1 MFRKKDAGNNPKVD
15 QAVAKA
21 VSYELT
27 VADMARRS
35 ERRAWWVATGSMVMS
50 LALAGGY
57 YYMLPLKEKV
67 PFLVMA
73 DAYTGNATVARLSGT
88 FGAGSITANE
98 AINRSNVAQYV
109 MARESFDSAVMGL
122 RDWDLV
128 FTMSSE
134 PVAATQRQRYA
145 NNNPQNPVYVYGTNK
160 AIRVKILS
168 ITPLAAEGNGSFRGA
183 SVRIQRSLLD
193 KTTGVM
199 QFLDNKLVTM
209 RFEYRTDLALSEQD
223 RVLNPLAFQVTE
235 YRVDSD
241 YARGVP
247 VPDDASMTSQA
258 NQAAAAQAAAQAAAA
273 AAVPV
278 YDPNNPAA
286 ATMID
291 PNTGQPVAAP
301 VPGQTVAPGQ
311 QVQGQPVPGQMTV
324 PGQPMPAQPMPAQ
337 PMQQQNPGQVVP
349 GQAIPGQVAPRQP
362 ATAPARNVSTGTA
375 EGASNR

>member
-1 MFRKKDAGNNPKVD
+1 MFRKKEAGTTPKVD

-35 ERRAWWVATGSMVMS
+35 ERRAWWVATGSLVMS

-73 DAYTGNATVARLSGT
+73 DAYTGNATVAR
-88 FGAGSITANE
+88 FGGPLGMETITASE

-122 RDWDLV
+122 RDWELV

-145 NNNPQNPVYVYGTNK
+145 NNNPQNPVYVYGTTK

-168 ITPLAAEGNGSFRGA
+168 ITPLGAEGNGSFRGA

-193 KTTGVM
+193 KTTGAM

-209 RFEYRTDLALSEQD
+209 RFEYRADLALSEQD

-247 VPDDASMTSQA
+247 VPDDASMSSQA
-258 NQAAAAQAAAQAAAA
+258 NQAAAA
-273 AAVPV
+273 
-278 YDPNNPAA
+278 

-291 PNTGQPVAAP
+291 PTTGQPVAAP
-301 VPGQTVAPGQ
+301 VPAQAAMPGQTA
-311 QVQGQPVPGQMTV
+311 PGQMTV
-324 PGQPMPAQPMPAQ
+324 PGQPLPAQ
-337 PMQQQNPGQVVP
+337 PMQQGAGQ
-349 GQAIPGQVAPRQP
+349 I
-362 ATAPARNVSTGTA
+362 APAQNVSTGTA

>member
-1 MFRKKDAGNNPKVD
+1 MFRKKDTGNTPKVD

-35 ERRAWWVATGSMVMS
+35 ERRAWWVATGSLVMS

-73 DAYTGNATVARLSGT
+73 DAYTGNATVARLSGN
-88 FGAGSITANE
+88 FGAESITANE

-160 AIRVKILS
+160 AIRIKILS
-168 ITPLAAEGNGSFRGA
+168 ITPLAVEGNGSFRGA

-193 KTTGVM
+193 KTTGTT

-209 RFEYRTDLALSEQD
+209 RFDYRTDLALSEQD
-223 RVLNPLAFQVTE
+223 RILNPLAFQVTE
-235 YRVDSD
+235 YRVDND

-247 VPDDASMTSQA
+247 APDDADLARQA
-258 NQAAAAQAAAQAAAA
+258 NQAAAAQAAQAAAA
-273 AAVPV
+273 GPV

-291 PNTGQPVAAP
+291 PATGQPVAVPAQA
-301 VPGQTVAPGQ
+301 VPGQITVPGQ
-311 QVQGQPVPGQMTV
+311 QVPGQMTV
-324 PGQPMPAQPMPAQ
+324 PGQAVPGQVPGQ
-337 PMQQQNPGQVVP
+337 PMQQMPGQAVP

-362 ATAPARNVSTGTA
+362 ATVPAQNVSTGTA

>member
-1 MFRKKDAGNNPKVD
+1 MFRKKDAGNSPKVD

-35 ERRAWWVATGSMVMS
+35 ERRAWWVAGSSLVMS

-73 DAYTGNATVARLSGT
+73 DAYTGNATVARLSGN
-88 FGAGSITANE
+88 FGAQSITANE

-134 PVAATQRQRYA
+134 PVAAGQRQRYA
-145 NNNPQNPVYVYGTNK
+145 NNNPQNPVFIYGTSK
-160 AIRVKILS
+160 AIRIKILS
-168 ITPLAAEGNGSFRGA
+168 ITPLGAEANGSFKGA

-193 KTTGVM
+193 KRTAVS
-199 QFLDNKLVTM
+199 QFLDNQLVTM
-209 RFEYRTDLALSEQD
+209 RFEYRTNLALSEQD

-235 YRVDSD
+235 YRVDND

-247 VPDDASMTSQA
+247 VPDDAAMSSQSA
-258 NQAAAAQAAAQAAAA
+258 QADQAAQAAQAALAA
-273 AAVPV
+273 QTAS

-291 PNTGQPVAAP
+291 PVTGQPVAAP
-301 VPGQTVAPGQ
+301 LPPAPGQ
-311 QVQGQPVPGQMTV
+311 MQPGQAI
-324 PGQPMPAQPMPAQ
+324 PGQPM
-337 PMQQQNPGQVVP
+337 QQGVPGQQVP
-349 GQAIPGQVAPRQP
+349 GQAIPGQIAPRQP
-362 ATAPARNVSTGTA
+362 AQVPGQRVSTGTA

>member
-1 MFRKKDAGNNPKVD
+1 MFGKKQTASSQKVD

-27 VADMARRS
+27 VADLARRS
-35 ERRAWWVATGSMVMS
+35 ERRAWWVAGASLLMS

-73 DAYTGNATVARLSGT
+73 DAYTGNATVARLNGT
-88 FGAGSITANE
+88 FRGETITANE
-98 AINRSNVAQYV
+98 AVNRSNVAQYV
-109 MARESFDSAVMGL
+109 LARESFDSAVMGL

-145 NNNPQNPVYVYGTNK
+145 NNNPQNPVYVYGASK
-160 AIRVKILS
+160 AIRIKILS
-168 ITPLAAEGNGSFRGA
+168 ITPLGTDPNGSFRGA

-193 KTTGVM
+193 KRTGVP
-199 QFLDNKLVTM
+199 QFLDNQLVTM
-209 RFEYRTDLALSEQD
+209 RFEYRNDLALSEQD

-235 YRVDSD
+235 YRVDND

-247 VPDDASMTSQA
+247 VPDDAAMASQSA
-258 NQAAAAQAAAQAAAA
+258 QADQAVMAAQAVQAT
-273 AAVPV
+273 

-291 PNTGQPVAAP
+291 PVTGQPVVLPAP
-301 VPGQTVAPGQ
+301 MAPPMAMP
-311 QVQGQPVPGQMTV
+311 GQPVPDQSLQRGGAGLV
-324 PGQPMPAQPMPAQ
+324 APR
-337 PMQQQNPGQVVP
+337 QV
-349 GQAIPGQVAPRQP
+349 QPGQVAPRQP
-362 ATAPARNVSTGTA
+362 AQMPGQSVSTSTA
-375 EGASNR
+375 EGANNR

>member
-1 MFRKKDAGNNPKVD
+1 MFGRKEAGNSQKVD

-35 ERRAWWVATGSMVMS
+35 ERRAWWVASASLLMS

-88 FGAGSITANE
+88 FRGETITANE

-109 MARESFDSAVMGL
+109 LARESFDSAVMGL

-145 NNNPQNPVYVYGTNK
+145 NNNPQNPVYVYGASK
-160 AIRVKILS
+160 AIRIKILS
-168 ITPLAAEGNGSFRGA
+168 ITPLGAEPNGSFRGA

-193 KTTGVM
+193 KRTGVA
-199 QFLDNKLVTM
+199 QFLDNQLVTM
-209 RFEYRTDLALSEQD
+209 RFEYRNDLALSEQD
-223 RVLNPLAFQVTE
+223 RILNPLAFQVTE
-235 YRVDSD
+235 YRVDND

-247 VPDDASMTSQA
+247 VPDDAAMARQSAQTD
-258 NQAAAAQAAAQAAAA
+258 QAAMAAQAAQST
-273 AAVPV
+273 
-278 YDPNNPAA
+278 YDPNNPAGA
-286 ATMID
+286 AMID
-291 PNTGQPVAAP
+291 PVTGQPVAVPAP
-301 VPGQTVAPGQ
+301 MAVPGQLSPGY
-311 QVQGQPVPGQMTV
+311 
-324 PGQPMPAQPMPAQ
+324 
-337 PMQQQNPGQVVP
+337 
-349 GQAIPGQVAPRQP
+349 VAPRQP
-362 ATAPARNVSTGTA
+362 AQMPGQGISTGTA

>member
-1 MFRKKDAGNNPKVD
+1 MFRKKETGNNPKVD

-35 ERRAWWVATGSMVMS
+35 ERRAWWVATGSLVMS

-73 DAYTGNATVARLSGT
+73 DAYTGNATVARLGGT
-88 FGAGSITANE
+88 YGAQSITANE

-145 NNNPQNPVYVYGTNK
+145 NNNPQNPVFVYGTNK
-160 AIRVKILS
+160 AIRIRILS
-168 ITPLAAEGNGSFRGA
+168 ITPLAAEANGSFKGA

-193 KTTGVM
+193 KTTGVQ

-209 RFEYRTDLALSEQD
+209 RFEYRADLALSEQD

-235 YRVDSD
+235 YRVDND

-247 VPDDASMTSQA
+247 VPDDAAMTSQS
-258 NQAAAAQAAAQAAAA
+258 NEAAAAQAAQAAAA
-273 AAVPV
+273 AAAAAATPA
-278 YDPNNPAA
+278 YDPNNPATV
-286 ATMID
+286 TMID
-291 PNTGQPVAAP
+291 PTTGQPVVVPAPGVPGQP
-301 VPGQTVAPGQ
+301 VPGQPI
-311 QVQGQPVPGQMTV
+311 PGQMTV
-324 PGQPMPAQPMPAQ
+324 PGQPVPAQ
-337 PMQQQNPGQVVP
+337 PMQQQIPGQAVP

-362 ATAPARNVSTGTA
+362 ATVPAQSVSTGTA

>member
-1 MFRKKDAGNNPKVD
+1 MFGRKEAGSSQKVD

-35 ERRAWWVATGSMVMS
+35 ERRAWWVATGSLLMS

-73 DAYTGNATVARLSGT
+73 DAYTGTATVARLSGT
-88 FGAGSITANE
+88 FRGETITANE

-109 MARESFDSAVMGL
+109 LARESFDSAVMGL

-134 PVAATQRQRYA
+134 PVAATQRHRYA
-145 NNNPQNPVYVYGTNK
+145 NNNPQNPVYVYGASK
-160 AIRVKILS
+160 AIRIKILS
-168 ITPLAAEGNGSFRGA
+168 ITPLGVEPNGSFRGA

-193 KTTGVM
+193 KRTGAA
-199 QFLDNKLVTM
+199 QFLDNQLVTM
-209 RFEYRTDLALSEQD
+209 RFEYRSDLALSEQD

-235 YRVDSD
+235 YRVDND

-247 VPDDASMTSQA
+247 VPDDAAMAGQSVQA
-258 NQAAAAQAAAQAAAA
+258 GQAALAAAQTS
-273 AAVPV
+273 
-278 YDPNNPAA
+278 YDPNNAAA

-291 PNTGQPVAAP
+291 PITGQPVSLSAP
-301 VPGQTVAPGQ
+301 I
-311 QVQGQPVPGQMTV
+311 
-324 PGQPMPAQPMPAQ
+324 
-337 PMQQQNPGQVVP
+337 
-349 GQAIPGQVAPRQP
+349 AIPGQRMPGQSMQQGEGGQIVQGQAVPGYVVPLQP
-362 ATAPARNVSTGTA
+362 AQLSSQVISTGTA

>member
-1 MFRKKDAGNNPKVD
+1 MFRKKETGNNPKVD

-35 ERRAWWVATGSMVMS
+35 ERRAWWVATGSLVMS

-73 DAYTGNATVARLSGT
+73 DAYTGNATVARLGGT
-88 FGAGSITANE
+88 YGAESITANE

-128 FTMSSE
+128 FTMSAE

-160 AIRVKILS
+160 AIRIKILS
-168 ITPLAAEGNGSFRGA
+168 ITPLASEGNGSFRGA

-193 KTTGVM
+193 KTTGAA
-199 QFLDNKLVTM
+199 QFLDNKLVTL
-209 RFEYRTDLALSEQD
+209 RFDYRTDLALSEQD
-223 RVLNPLAFQVTE
+223 RILNPLAFQVTE
-235 YRVDSD
+235 YRVDND

-247 VPDDASMTSQA
+247 VPDDADMAKQA
-258 NQAAAAQAAAQAAAA
+258 SQAAAAQAAQATAAAA
-273 AAVPV
+273 AAPV
-278 YDPNNPAA
+278 YDPNNPTA

-291 PNTGQPVAAP
+291 PATGQPVAVPAQA
-301 VPGQTVAPGQ
+301 VPGQMVEP
-311 QVQGQPVPGQMTV
+311 GQPVPGQMTV
-324 PGQPMPAQPMPAQ
+324 PGQVPGQ
-337 PMQQQNPGQVVP
+337 PMQQQVPGQAVP

-362 ATAPARNVSTGTA
+362 ATVPAQNISTGTA